1 MERKQRC
8 AVLLVALLAAGCGT
22 VPPPEPG
29 GRTSIQ
35 GAGATF
41 PNPLY
46 QQWCAE
52 FNQTCGTVQAAYD
65 SVGSGKGVE
74 RFLAGS
80 VAFGASDAGLTDE
93 QIAKAPHGAQL
104 VPTCAGAIAVVYN
117 LPLQQPLRLSRD
129 VYVDIFLGKITNWA
143 DPRILACNP
152 SVEIP
157 RIAIAC
163 VARQDGSGTT
173 FAFTNHLSA
182 VSEAWRNGPGAAYQV
197 DWPSH
202 TLRAPGNAGVA
213 ATVQRS
219 TGAVGYVE
227 YGYASRLGM
236 TMAVL
241 ENKAGAYVRPS
252 GNSGLATLL
261 DAQLPADFRAFFP
274 DPAGRDSYPIVT
286 YTWLLLQRRY
296 PDARQGQAVKQ
307 FTLWCLNDGQRFN
320 EGQGFIRLPPKVA
333 VAAARAVESIQVGP

>member
-1 MERKQRC
+1 MRR
-8 AVLLVALLAAGCGT
+8 ALLLTALLPGLLALGCGGAATTAPGDRT
-22 VPPPEPG
+22 V
-29 GRTSIQ
+29 IH

-46 QQWCAE
+46 QQWCAV
-52 FNQTCGTVQAAYD
+52 FNQAQAETHAAYD

-93 QIAKAPHGAQL
+93 QIAQAPHGAQL
-104 VPTCAGAIAVVYN
+104 VPTCAGAITIVYN
-117 LPLQQPLRLSRD
+117 LPIKQPLKLSRD
-129 VYVDIFLGKITNWA
+129 VYVDMFLGKITNWA

-152 SVEIP
+152 GVEIP

-182 VSEAWRNGPGAAYQV
+182 ISQEWKDGPGAAYKV

-202 TLRAPGNAGVA
+202 TMRAPGNAGVA

-219 TGAVGYVE
+219 TGTLGYVE

-236 TMAVL
+236 TMATL
-241 ENKAGAYVRPS
+241 ENKAGNYIRPS

-261 DAQLPADFRAFFP
+261 DAQLPANFRAFFP
-274 DPAGRDSYPIVT
+274 DPAGKDSYPIVT

-296 PDARQGQAVKQ
+296 PDARQGEAVKQ
-307 FTLWCLNDGQRFN
+307 FVAWCLQDGQSFN
-320 EGQGFIRLPPKVA
+320 ESLGYIRLPPRVA
-333 VAAARAVESIQVGP
+333 ADAARAVESIQVGP